1 MFPAVASHGSLRA
14 HPAACLG
21 HPVTLTPSPVRCA
34 DLKGRHGGQCRWAD
48 LRVPAQA
55 TPRRPQIRAG
65 AVEGTDGQGLEVGA
79 VGAEGQTHP
88 QGADAAGSSA
98 AGRRGWSSEQTK
110 GFPGQHASSPWA
122 LAVFSVAGF
131 SSLEVSLC

>member
-1 MFPAVASHGSLRA
+1 M
-14 HPAACLG
+14 
-21 HPVTLTPSPVRCA
+21 TLTPSLVCGA
-34 DLKGRHGGQCRWAD
+34 DLEGRRGGQRLWAD

-55 TPRRPQIRAG
+55 TPRRPQICAG
-65 AVEGTDGQGLEVGA
+65 AFEGTDGQGLEVGA
-79 VGAEGQTHP
+79 LEAEGQTHP
-88 QGADAAGSSA
+88 QGADVTGSSA

-131 SSLEVSLC
+131 SSLERSLW

>member
-1 MFPAVASHGSLRA
+1 MFPAVESHGSLRA
-14 HPAACLG
+14 HAAASLG
-21 HPVTLTPSPVRCA
+21 HPVTLTPSPVRGT
-34 DLKGRHGGQCRWAD
+34 DLEGRRGGRRRQAD
-48 LRVPAQA
+48 LRVPTQA
-55 TPRRPQIRAG
+55 TPRRPQICAG

-79 VGAEGQTHP
+79 EGAEGQTHP
-88 QGADAAGSSA
+88 QGVDAAGSWA

-131 SSLEVSLC
+131 SSLEISLC